1 MMAHARRILFNLIT
15 FVPGADALPPVQAH
29 LRRRSR
35 GAEAA
40 KSARY
45 CYSVW
50 LRHLVMAAEN
60 GLATDARVVAE
71 LGPGAS
77 LGAGLA
83 ALLCGAEQYYA
94 FDVVEHTETQRNL
107 SVFDD
112 MVELLRARTP
122 IPDEKEFPLVCP
134 RLKSYAFPHALL
146 TEARLESAL
155 TDTRVARIR
164 RSLED
169 VRSPGSM
176 IQYRAPWTGDKV
188 LQAES
193 VDLVFSQAVF
203 EHVDDLQMA
212 YQAMWRWLRPGGF
225 VSHTIDFRSHGWS
238 GDWDGHWRL
247 SDLQWA
253 LVRGKDVW
261 SINRE
266 PWSTH
271 ERLLTSQGFR
281 VVALQYER
289 MKPTHGRQRLA
300 RRFSDMREEDRSVS
314 GIFCQAIKAV
324 GATSPA

>member
-1 MMAHARRILFNLIT
+1 MPRARRILFNLMT
-15 FVPGADALPPVQAH
+15 FVPGADALPPVQAY
-29 LRRRSR
+29 LRRRNR
-35 GAEAA
+35 GVDVA

-45 CYSVW
+45 CYAVW

-60 GLATDARVVAE
+60 GLGTDVRVVAE

-94 FDVVEHTETQRNL
+94 FDVVEHTEPQRNL
-107 SVFDD
+107 KVFDD
-112 MVELLRARTP
+112 LVALFRARTP
-122 IPDEKEFPLVCP
+122 IPDETEFPFVCP
-134 RLKSYAFPHALL
+134 RLKSHAFPHALL
-146 TEARLESAL
+146 TDARLESAL
-155 TDTRVARIR
+155 ADTRIARIR

-169 VRSPGSM
+169 VRSANSM

-203 EHVDDLQMA
+203 EHVDDLQTA
-212 YQAMWRWLRPGGF
+212 YQVMWRWLRPGGF

-271 ERLLTSQGFR
+271 QRLLTSQGFR

-300 RRFSDMREEDRSVS
+300 RRFGDMTEEDRSVS
-314 GIFCQAIKAV
+314 GIFCQAIKSAD
-324 GATSPA
+324 ATSPA